1 MERTTRLSL
10 LLFLTTVFFFAELIV
25 GYSVGSIALV
35 ADSFHMLSDLLSLC
49 VALYA
54 IKLGESKNHSSQ
66 YTYGW
71 QRAEILGALIN
82 GVFLV
87 ALCFSIFVEAIQRF
101 FEPREIENPQL
112 ILIVGGL
119 GLLVNII
126 GLLLFHEHGH
136 AHGHS
141 HSHSHS
147 DSNPLHT
154 PVSIIQTADEVR
166 RICADAEH
174 QHQPNENTSLLHSNN
189 HSADHHDH
197 DHKAADG
204 GRLNMHG
211 VFLHV
216 LGDALGSVAVIVSS
230 IVIWKCEFE
239 QRFLLDPI
247 ISLLITAFILTFS
260 LPLVKST
267 CFILLQGVPNSIPID
282 ILKDEMQNIPG
293 VISVHEL
300 HVWQLSDIKT
310 IASVHIHVTDS
321 EIYMGVANS
330 VKDLLHAYGI
340 HSVTIQPEF
349 PKLATVTDTT
359 SQDTTEQCLIR
370 CPSACDPSACCPAP
384 LTDNI
389 EIVEHAGSNHS
400 HEH

>member
-1 MERTTRLSL
+1 MKRTTRLTVL
-10 LLFLTTVFFFAELIV
+10 LALTTSFFFVELIV
-25 GYSVGSIALV
+25 GYAAGSIALV
-35 ADSFHMLSDLLSLC
+35 ADSFHMLSDLLSIC

-54 IKLGESKNHSSQ
+54 IKLGEDKNHSSQ

-82 GVFLV
+82 GVFLL

-101 FEPREIENPQL
+101 FEPRAIENPEL
-112 ILIVGGL
+112 VLVVGGL

-136 AHGHS
+136 GHGHGHS
-141 HSHSHS
+141 HSHTE
-147 DSNPLHT
+147 SNPLHT

-166 RICADAEH
+166 RICADAD
-174 QHQPNENTSLLHSNN
+174 HQPNENTALLPDS
-189 HSADHHDH
+189 HSAHSHDLEGDQKH
-197 DHKAADG
+197 AHG

-216 LGDALGSVAVIVSS
+216 LGDALGSIAVIISAV
-230 IVIWKCEFE
+230 VIWKCEFPE
-239 QRFLLDPI
+239 RFLLDPI
-247 ISLLITAFILTFS
+247 ISLVITGLILTFS

-267 CFILLQGVPNSIPID
+267 CYILLQGVPNSIPID
-282 ILKDEMQNIPG
+282 ILKNEMQNIPG

-310 IASVHIHVTDS
+310 IASVHIHVSDS
-321 EIYMGVANS
+321 DIYMNVANS

-349 PKLATVTDTT
+349 PKT
-359 SQDTTEQCLIR
+359 SPNEQCLIR
-370 CPSACDPSACCPAP
+370 CPATCDESACCPVKP
-384 LTDNI
+384 
-389 EIVEHAGSNHS
+389 AGELESSSQHS
-400 HEH
+400 H